1 MFNEKKIDQLR
12 IMYNI
17 FSRVESTLEYII
29 EIMNQYIMQEE
40 AKITSNLEILNDPLL
55 LTQKILDLKDEIDN
69 IIASSFQNDMKFQ
82 KARD

>member
-17 FSRVESTLEYII
+17 YSMVESSLKYIF
-29 EIMNQYIMQEE
+29 EIMDQYIMQEGK
-40 AKITSNLEILNDPLL
+40 KITTNEENLKNPLL
-55 LTQKILDLKDEIDN
+55 FTQKILDLKDEIDN

>member
-1 MFNEKKIDQLR
+1 
-12 IMYNI
+12 
-17 FSRVESTLEYII
+17 
-29 EIMNQYIMQEE
+29 MQEE